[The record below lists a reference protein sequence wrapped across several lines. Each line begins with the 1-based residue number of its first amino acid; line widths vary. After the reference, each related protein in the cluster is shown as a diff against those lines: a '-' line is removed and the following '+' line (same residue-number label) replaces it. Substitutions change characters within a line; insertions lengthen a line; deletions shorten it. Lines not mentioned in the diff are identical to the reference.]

1 VNRASYLRKELGQTT
16 VHYAGVGLLAITLIA
31 LVLASTTTDIGQRVI
46 CTINSAV
53 SQVGGGPSLSCG
65 STATTPDLQVQPA
78 KAKSD
83 SKEPDSC
90 TTSTKTTHSG
100 GHVKIGFVKFGSS
113 FALAEQEEKY
123 ADTFVNTL
131 CRHADTIL
139 FSAAH
144 VGQGGDGHINEQP
157 IDYWIEKFKKNNQ
170 YDLCYKIFLEE
181 TKNESYSNK
190 EYYLRELSGKE
201 SAEEIVTI
209 IRNRKSLEKMENNNN
224 RSGFGA
230 GFLLGRWTK

>member
-1 VNRASYLRKELGQTT
+1 MRTRKNKRKKFFIYLFPNICLIATIIYLLILMFEMYHSKDISLYLAFALILILGIVVHWSLYNLFFAIETKFWDVKEVKAYKRLRKILEISE
-16 VHYAGVGLLAITLIA
+16 YK
-31 LVLASTTTDIGQRVI
+31 
-46 CTINSAV
+46 NS
-53 SQVGGGPSLSCG
+53 
-65 STATTPDLQVQPA
+65 DEY
-78 KAKSD
+78 
-83 SKEPDSC
+83 KE
-90 TTSTKTTHSG
+90 
-100 GHVKIGFVKFGSS
+100 KISFENKF
-113 FALAEQEEKY
+113 
-123 ADTFVNTL
+123 N
-131 CRHADTIL
+131 
-139 FSAAH
+139 
-144 VGQGGDGHINEQP
+144 
-157 IDYWIEKFKKNNQ
+157 EKFKKNNQ